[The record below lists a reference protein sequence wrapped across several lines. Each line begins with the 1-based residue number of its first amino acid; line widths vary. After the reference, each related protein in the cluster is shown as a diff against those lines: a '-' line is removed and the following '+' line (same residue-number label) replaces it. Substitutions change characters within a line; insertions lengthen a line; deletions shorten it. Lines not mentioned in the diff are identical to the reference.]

1 MMGLAMLAL
10 SAVATAVG
18 SVAAALGMCWI
29 VHRFGK
35 LTRYPSI
42 TMFVAF
48 VVAVAVIVDAF
59 SLGSFPRVC
68 AAFAL
73 PMLLFV
79 WASRQVAQQA
89 PGG

>member
-1 MMGLAMLAL
+1 MIEVAMRAL
-10 SAVATAVG
+10 SAVAITVG
-18 SVAAALGMCWI
+18 SIAAALGMCWI
-29 VHRFGK
+29 VHRFAK

-42 TMFVAF
+42 AVFVAF
-48 VVAVAVIVDAF
+48 VVAVAVLVDAL

-79 WASRQVAQQA
+79 WANSQVAQRP
-89 PGG
+89 PGS